1 MNLLKKLSVNVNKKK
16 LGILS
21 GVIALSVVAGVVSV
35 NAGTSMKVRSYTV
48 ASGDLAQYTEL
59 NGNIVSDTVREYYS
73 RVDSRIGKVL
83 VKEGDYV
90 KKGDLLISYD
100 EEDLKLKTELAKAN
114 ASSKDESLNGRLS
127 ADSRMAGMYAEAS
140 SAMSSLDNDIAMYQ
154 AEIDRL
160 DAQIISAK
168 AALANEGARL
178 QVSLIDHADDKANAD
193 LDDNDILSDNYNRI
207 QKDIQYNAYEQN
219 YNSQILS
226 MEQLKNEYSVLLAD
240 CKQRRSEMFSQK
252 NSTFS
257 SLMTDKDKEAL
268 ELERTSYELTNEDI
282 MHDLEAAAEG
292 IKADF
297 DGIVTEINTAEDVRV
312 SAGMKLLTLESS
324 DDIAVRFNVNKY
336 DIDALSEGQEANVKI
351 RSKNYTGKVSRID
364 RMTGRGSSDSANVG
378 VEIKLDEPDS
388 DIILGLEAKAFVN
401 TAALNNVLT
410 VAVDALCEEE
420 EGTFVFVARDGK
432 AVKVPVVTGVKNED
446 IVEIVSGLSEGDIAI
461 WNDTEELTDGM
472 SIRFEN
478 KGASDR

>member
-59 NGNIVSDTVREYYS
+59 NGSIVSDTVREYYS

-297 DGIVTEINTAEDVRV
+297 DGIVTEIDTAEDVRV

-324 DDIAVRFNVNKY
+324 DDIAVKFNVNKY

-446 IVEIVSGLSEGDIAI
+446 VVEIVSGLSEGDIAI

>member
-73 RVDSRIGKVL
+73 RIDSRIGKVL

-178 QVSLIDHADDKANAD
+178 QVSLIDHADDKTNAD

-297 DGIVTEINTAEDVRV
+297 DGIVTEIDTAEDVRV

-324 DDIAVRFNVNKY
+324 DDIAVKFNVNKY

>member
-1 MNLLKKLSVNVNKKK
+1 
-16 LGILS
+16 
-21 GVIALSVVAGVVSV
+21 
-35 NAGTSMKVRSYTV
+35 
-48 ASGDLAQYTEL
+48 
-59 NGNIVSDTVREYYS
+59 
-73 RVDSRIGKVL
+73 
-83 VKEGDYV
+83 
-90 KKGDLLISYD
+90 
-100 EEDLKLKTELAKAN
+100 
-114 ASSKDESLNGRLS
+114 
-127 ADSRMAGMYAEAS
+127 
-140 SAMSSLDNDIAMYQ
+140 MYQ

-178 QVSLIDHADDKANAD
+178 QVSLIDHADDKTNAD

-297 DGIVTEINTAEDVRV
+297 DGIVTEIDTAEDVRV

-324 DDIAVRFNVNKY
+324 DDIAVKFNVNKY

>member
-446 IVEIVSGLSEGDIAI
+446 VVEIVSGLSEGDIAI

>member
-324 DDIAVRFNVNKY
+324 DDIAGRFNVNKY

>member
-324 DDIAVRFNVNKY
+324 DDIAVKFNVNKY

-446 IVEIVSGLSEGDIAI
+446 VVEIVSGLSEGDIAI

>member
-21 GVIALSVVAGVVSV
+21 GVVALSVVAGVVSV

-282 MHDLEAAAEG
+282 MHDLEVAAEG

-312 SAGMKLLTLESS
+312 STGMKLLTLESS
-324 DDIAVRFNVNKY
+324 DDIAVKFNVNKY

-446 IVEIVSGLSEGDIAI
+446 VVEIVSGLSEGDIAI

>member
-73 RVDSRIGKVL
+73 RIDSRIGKVL

-297 DGIVTEINTAEDVRV
+297 DGIVTEIDTAEDVRV

-324 DDIAVRFNVNKY
+324 DDIAVKFNVNKY

-446 IVEIVSGLSEGDIAI
+446 VVEIVSGLSEGDIAI

>member
-35 NAGTSMKVRSYTV
+35 NAGTSMKVKSYTV

-257 SLMTDKDKEAL
+257 SLMTDKDKAAL

>member
-1 MNLLKKLSVNVNKKK
+1 MNLLKNLSVNVNKKK

-472 SIRFEN
+472 SIRFDN

>member
-35 NAGTSMKVRSYTV
+35 NAGTSMKVRSYTI

-178 QVSLIDHADDKANAD
+178 QVSLIDHEDDKANAD

>member
-1 MNLLKKLSVNVNKKK
+1 MNLLKNLSVNVNKKK

-461 WNDTEELTDGM
+461 WNDTEELSDGM

>member
-1 MNLLKKLSVNVNKKK
+1 MELLKNKKK

-21 GVIALSVVAGVVSV
+21 GIVAVSIVAGVVSV
-35 NAGTSMKVRSYTV
+35 NAGTSMKVKSYTV
-48 ASGDLAQYTEL
+48 SYSDIAQYTEL
-59 NGNIVSDTVREYYS
+59 NGNIVSDTVKDYYS
-73 RVDSRIGKVL
+73 KVDARIGKVL
-83 VKEGDYV
+83 VREGDYV

-100 EEDLKLKTELAKAN
+100 EEDLKLKTELAQAQ
-114 ASSKDESLNGRLS
+114 AGSRDESLNGKLS
-127 ADSRMAGMYAEAS
+127 ADSRIAGMYAEAAS
-140 SAMSSLDNDIAMYQ
+140 SISSLDNDIAMYQ

-178 QVSLIDHADDKANAD
+178 QVSLIDCTNDLGETK
-193 LDDNDILSDNYNRI
+193 LDDDDILSDNYERI

-226 MEQLKNEYSVLLAD
+226 MEQLKNEYSVRLAD

-252 NSTFS
+252 NSTYS
-257 SLMTDKDKEAL
+257 SLMTDRDKEAL

-282 MHDLEAAAEG
+282 MNDLQAASEG
-292 IKADF
+292 ITADF
-297 DGIVTEINTAEDVRV
+297 DGIVTKIDTAEEVRV
-312 SAGMKLLTLESS
+312 TAGMKLLTLESS
-324 DDIAVRFNVNKY
+324 DDIAVKFNVNKY
-336 DIDALSEGQEANVKI
+336 DIDSLCEGQEANVKI

-364 RMTGRGSSDSANVG
+364 RMTGRGSQDSANVG

-401 TAALNNVLT
+401 TAALTSVLT
-410 VAVDALCEEE
+410 VSVDALCEEE
-420 EGTFVFVARDGK
+420 EGTSIFVARDNK
-432 AVKVPVVTGVKNED
+432 AVKIPVVIGVKND
-446 IVEIVSGLSEGDIAI
+446 DVVEIISGLNEGDIAI

-472 SIRFEN
+472 SIRFE
-478 KGASDR
+478 K

>member
-1 MNLLKKLSVNVNKKK
+1 MNLLKNLSVNVNKKK

-282 MHDLEAAAEG
+282 MQDLEAAADG
-292 IKADF
+292 ITADF
-297 DGIVTEINTAEDVRV
+297 DGIVTEIDTAEDVRV

-324 DDIAVRFNVNKY
+324 DDIAVKFNVNKY
-336 DIDALSEGQEANVKI
+336 DIDSLCEGQEANVKI
-351 RSKNYTGKVSRID
+351 RSRNYTGRVSRID

-388 DIILGLEAKAFVN
+388 GIILGLEAKAFVN
-401 TAALNNVLT
+401 TAALSNVLT

-420 EGTFVFVARDGK
+420 EGTSVFVARDGK
-432 AVKVPVVTGVKNED
+432 AVKIPVVIGVKNED
-446 IVEIVSGLSEGDIAI
+446 VVEIVSGLNEGDIAI

>member
-35 NAGTSMKVRSYTV
+35 NAGTSMKVRSYTI

-100 EEDLKLKTELAKAN
+100 EEDLKFKTELAKAN

-446 IVEIVSGLSEGDIAI
+446 VVEIVSGLSEGDIAI

>member
-282 MHDLEAAAEG
+282 MHDLDAAAEG

-432 AVKVPVVTGVKNED
+432 AVKVPVVIGVKNED

>member
-21 GVIALSVVAGVVSV
+21 SVIALSVVAGVVSV
-35 NAGTSMKVRSYTV
+35 SAGTSMKVRSYTV

>member
-73 RVDSRIGKVL
+73 RIDSRIGKVL

-178 QVSLIDHADDKANAD
+178 QVSLIDHADDKTNAD

-297 DGIVTEINTAEDVRV
+297 DGIVTEIDTAEDVRV

-324 DDIAVRFNVNKY
+324 DDIAVKFNVNKY

-446 IVEIVSGLSEGDIAI
+446 IVEIVSGLSEGDTAI

>member
-21 GVIALSVVAGVVSV
+21 GEIALSVVAGVVSV

-257 SLMTDKDKEAL
+257 SLMTDRDKEAL

>member
-21 GVIALSVVAGVVSV
+21 GVIAVSVIAGVVSV
-35 NAGTSMKVRSYTV
+35 SAGTSMKVKSYTV

>member
-207 QKDIQYNAYEQN
+207 
-219 YNSQILS
+219 
-226 MEQLKNEYSVLLAD
+226 
-240 CKQRRSEMFSQK
+240 
-252 NSTFS
+252 
-257 SLMTDKDKEAL
+257 
-268 ELERTSYELTNEDI
+268 
-282 MHDLEAAAEG
+282 
-292 IKADF
+292 
-297 DGIVTEINTAEDVRV
+297 
-312 SAGMKLLTLESS
+312 
-324 DDIAVRFNVNKY
+324 
-336 DIDALSEGQEANVKI
+336 
-351 RSKNYTGKVSRID
+351 
-364 RMTGRGSSDSANVG
+364 
-378 VEIKLDEPDS
+378 
-388 DIILGLEAKAFVN
+388 
-401 TAALNNVLT
+401 
-410 VAVDALCEEE
+410 
-420 EGTFVFVARDGK
+420 
-432 AVKVPVVTGVKNED
+432 
-446 IVEIVSGLSEGDIAI
+446 
-461 WNDTEELTDGM
+461 
-472 SIRFEN
+472 
-478 KGASDR
+478 

>member
-35 NAGTSMKVRSYTV
+35 NAGTSMKVRSYTI

-324 DDIAVRFNVNKY
+324 DDIAVKFNVNKY

-446 IVEIVSGLSEGDIAI
+446 VVEIVSGLSEGDIAI

>member
-48 ASGDLAQYTEL
+48 TSGDLAQYTEL

-178 QVSLIDHADDKANAD
+178 QVSLIDHADDKANAE

-461 WNDTEELTDGM
+461 WNDTEELSDGM

>member
-73 RVDSRIGKVL
+73 RIDSRIGKVL

-178 QVSLIDHADDKANAD
+178 QVSLIDHADDKTNAD

-324 DDIAVRFNVNKY
+324 DDIAVKFNVNKY

-446 IVEIVSGLSEGDIAI
+446 VVEIVSGLSEGDIAI

>member
-1 MNLLKKLSVNVNKKK
+1 MNLLKNLSVNVNKKK

>member
-1 MNLLKKLSVNVNKKK
+1 MNLINNLYYNKKK

-21 GVIALSVVAGVVSV
+21 GVIAVSVIAGVVSV
-35 NAGTSMKVRSYTV
+35 SAGTSMKVRSYTV

-73 RVDSRIGKVL
+73 RIDSRIGKVL

-282 MHDLEAAAEG
+282 MDDLEAAAEG

>member
-35 NAGTSMKVRSYTV
+35 NAGTSMKVRSYTI

-154 AEIDRL
+154 
-160 DAQIISAK
+160 AK

-297 DGIVTEINTAEDVRV
+297 DGIVTEINAAEDVRV

-446 IVEIVSGLSEGDIAI
+446 VVEIVSGLSEGDIAI

>member
-1 MNLLKKLSVNVNKKK
+1 MNLINNLYYNKKK

-21 GVIALSVVAGVVSV
+21 GVIAVSVIAGVVSV
-35 NAGTSMKVRSYTV
+35 SAGTSMKVKSYTV

-59 NGNIVSDTVREYYS
+59 NGNIVSDTVKEYYS
-73 RVDSRIGKVL
+73 RVDSRIGKIL

-100 EEDLKLKTELAKAN
+100 EEDLKLKTELARAN

-140 SAMSSLDNDIAMYQ
+140 SAMSALDNDIAMYQ

-282 MHDLEAAAEG
+282 MQDLEAAADG
-292 IKADF
+292 ITADF
-297 DGIVTEINTAEDVRV
+297 DGIVTEIDTAEDVRV

-472 SIRFEN
+472 NIRFE
-478 KGASDR
+478 K

>member
-59 NGNIVSDTVREYYS
+59 NGNIVSDTVREYFS

-140 SAMSSLDNDIAMYQ
+140 TAMSSLDNDIAMYQ

>member
-35 NAGTSMKVRSYTV
+35 NAGTSMKVRSYTI

-100 EEDLKLKTELAKAN
+100 DEDLKLKTELAKAN

-324 DDIAVRFNVNKY
+324 DDIAVKFNVNKY

-446 IVEIVSGLSEGDIAI
+446 VVEIVSGLSEGDIAI

>member
-478 KGASDR
+478 MGASDR

>member
-297 DGIVTEINTAEDVRV
+297 DGIVTEIDTAEDVRV

-446 IVEIVSGLSEGDIAI
+446 VVEIVSGLSEGDIAI

>member
-378 VEIKLDEPDS
+378 VEIRLDEPDS

>member
-1 MNLLKKLSVNVNKKK
+1 
-16 LGILS
+16 
-21 GVIALSVVAGVVSV
+21 
-35 NAGTSMKVRSYTV
+35 